1 MIKGLEGKRILFL
14 GAVRPLCEAVEVA
27 KKMGMYT
34 IVTDYLPNSP
44 AKKYADKACMVSTT
58 DVDAVVELCKKEKV
72 DGVFTSFIDSM
83 LPYARK
89 VCDIMGLPFYASEEH
104 IRLSLDKNF
113 FKEKCIEYGVPVP
126 KKYNIN
132 IVNGEICFE
141 NIDFPVIVKPIDSSG
156 GRGIRIC
163 NGKEELKEAYEYA
176 MSVSPG
182 KNVLVEEYVTGDEV
196 TATYTMKNGE
206 ISLSC
211 FKDKLM
217 SMDHEN
223 ITSQADILI
232 TPSNHL
238 SEYVE
243 KVNDKVI
250 GMLKGMKATDGTAF
264 FQGIASDKG
273 IKFFEIGYRANGGH
287 DYRHV
292 AAENGINFMEMMLAH
307 AVTGEMMGY
316 ELSQDNPFFKN
327 YVLNMNIYAHG
338 GIVGKIEGKEK
349 VENIDNVIVAEC
361 MRFEG
366 DEIIDNNTLAQRV
379 FRVVI
384 KDNDVERIKA
394 TIKKVQEVIKVTDVN
409 GNNMLYK
416 PFDVNRMNEYKTI
429 E

>member
-1 MIKGLEGKRILFL
+1 MTNEFKGKRILFL
-14 GAVRPLCEAVEVA
+14 GAVRALCDAVQTA

>member
-1 MIKGLEGKRILFL
+1 MKELRGKRILFL
-14 GAVRPLCEAVEVA
+14 GAVRALCEAVQIA

-34 IVTDYLPNSP
+34 IVTDYLPNSS

-58 DVDAVVELCKKEKV
+58 DVDAIVELCKNEKV

-89 VCDIMGLPFYASEEH
+89 VCDRMGFPFYASEEQ

-126 KKYNIN
+126 KKYS
-132 IVNGEICFE
+132 VNFVDGEICFE
-141 NIDFPVIVKPIDSSG
+141 NIEFPVIVKPIDSSG

-163 NGKEELKEAYEYA
+163 NKKEKFKEAYEYA
-176 MSVSPG
+176 LSVSPG
-182 KNVLVEEYVTGDEV
+182 KNVLVEEYVVGDEV

-206 ISLSC
+206 VSLSC
-211 FKDKLM
+211 FKDKLV
-217 SMDHEN
+217 SLDHEN
-223 ITSQADILI
+223 ITSQMDVLI

-238 SEYVE
+238 EEYF
-243 KVNDKVI
+243 KNINDKVI

-264 FQGIASDKG
+264 FQGIASEKG

-287 DYRHV
+287 DYRHI

-307 AVTGEMMGY
+307 SVTGEMMGY
-316 ELSQDNPFFKN
+316 DLKEDNPFFKN
-327 YVLNMNIYAHG
+327 YVLNLNIYAHG
-338 GIVGKIEGKEK
+338 GKIGRIEGKEQVDK
-349 VENIDNVIVAEC
+349 IDNVIVSEY

-384 KDNDVERIKA
+384 KDRDVERIKT
-394 TIKKVQEVIKVTDVN
+394 TIKKVQEAIKVTDVN
-409 GNNMLYK
+409 GKNMLYK
-416 PFDVNRMNEYKTI
+416 PFDVERMSKYKNI
-429 E
+429 M